1 MAEISTVLLTE
12 TQNYPFEAFLSDT
25 GGAAGLF
32 LGLHILG
39 KNIIS
44 KLSYI
49 SRHCFHISGLLSA
62 VEKIWSYFV
71 IRFINRRLI
80 ITETPL

>member
-39 KNIIS
+39 KNIIT
-44 KLSYI
+44 KLLNSNNQFIIYDT
-49 SRHCFHISGLLSA
+49 F
-62 VEKIWSYFV
+62 FV
-71 IRFINRRLI
+71 LFFIF
-80 ITETPL
+80 

>member
-39 KNIIS
+39 
-44 KLSYI
+44 
-49 SRHCFHISGLLSA
+49 
-62 VEKIWSYFV
+62 
-71 IRFINRRLI
+71 
-80 ITETPL
+80 